1 MKLGLS
7 IGYSR
12 AQLDIPVKL
21 IQRAEELGYDSVW
34 TAEAYGSDAV
44 TPLAYIA
51 ALTKRIKLGTGIM
64 QLAARTPANA
74 AMSAATVD
82 AMAGGGRFIAG
93 IGVSGP
99 QIVEGW
105 YGQPWGKPYW
115 RMKDYVAIM
124 RKIFAREEPVTHA
137 GREISLPYV
146 GEGSAGLAKPL
157 KSILHMN
164 PIPIYLATGSESTVK
179 LTAEIADGWLPMG
192 FMPGAMDEYRPWL
205 EEGFKRAGNGKGF
218 HNFSIQGSVHVEVED
233 DVKGA
238 LARLKPEVALYVGG
252 MGHKTKNFHNDIMV
266 RRGFGDAAKRI
277 QELYLSKH
285 KDEAI
290 AAVPDEW
297 VDMKSLV
304 GPPARIKQRF
314 RAWEDS
320 GADSLSV
327 RSRQPAA
334 IEIMAEAARLN
345 SPS

>member
-1 MKLGLS
+1 MKLGLA

-12 AQLDIPVKL
+12 AHVDVPVKL
-21 IQRAEELGYDSVW
+21 VQRAEELGYDSVW

-44 TPLAYIA
+44 TPLAFLA
-51 ALTKRIKLGTGIM
+51 AHTSRIKLGTGIM

-115 RMKDYVAIM
+115 RMRDYVAIM
-124 RKIFAREEPVTHA
+124 RKIFAREAPVTHD
-137 GREISLPYV
+137 GREIALPYT
-146 GEGSAGLAKPL
+146 GPGALGIGKPL

-164 PIPIYLATGSESTVK
+164 PHIPIYLATGNESTVK

-192 FMPGAMDEYRPWL
+192 FMPGAMAEYRPWL
-205 EEGFKRAGNGKGF
+205 EEGFRRAGNGKGF
-218 HNFSIQGSVHVEVED
+218 GDFSIHAAVHVEVD
-233 DVKGA
+233 NDVKAA

-252 MGHKTKNFHNDIMV
+252 MGHRTKNFHNDIMV

-277 QELYLSKH
+277 QELYLAGR

-304 GPPARIKQRF
+304 GPPARIHQRY
-314 RAWEDS
+314 RAWEDC

-327 RSRQPAA
+327 RSRQPEAL
-334 IEIMAEAARLN
+334 EVMAKAARLN
-345 SPS
+345 

>member
-12 AQLDIPVKL
+12 AHLDIPVKL
-21 IQRAEELGYDSVW
+21 VQHAEELGYDSVW

-44 TPLAYIA
+44 TPLAYLA

-93 IGVSGP
+93 LGVSGP

-115 RMKDYVAIM
+115 RMRDYVTIM
-124 RKIFAREEPVTHA
+124 RKIFRREGPVTHD
-137 GREISLPYV
+137 GREIALPYT
-146 GEGSAGLAKPL
+146 GPGAMGIGKPL

-164 PIPIYLATGSESTVK
+164 PDIPIYLATGNESTVK

-205 EEGFKRAGNGKGF
+205 EEGFRRAGNGKTMKDF
-218 HNFSIQGSVHVEVED
+218 AITASVHVEVEN
-233 DVKGA
+233 DVKAA
-238 LARLKPEVALYVGG
+238 LAKLKPEVALYVGG
-252 MGHKTKNFHNDIMV
+252 MGHKDKNFHNDIMV
-266 RRGFGDAAKRI
+266 RRGFGDAARRI
-277 QELYLSKH
+277 QELYLAH
-285 KDEAI
+285 RKDEAI

-304 GPPARIKQRF
+304 GPPARIRERY
-314 RAWEDS
+314 RAWEGC
-320 GADSLSV
+320 GADTISV
-327 RSRQPAA
+327 RSHQPEA
-334 IEIMAEAARLN
+334 IEVMAQAARLN
-345 SPS
+345 

>member
-51 ALTKRIKLGTGIM
+51 ALTRRIKLGTGIM

-93 IGVSGP
+93 LGVSGP

-105 YGQPWGKPYW
+105 YGEPWGKPYY

-124 RKIFAREEPVTHA
+124 RKIFRREGPVTHD
-137 GREISLPYV
+137 GKEYSLPYT
-146 GEGSAGLAKPL
+146 GPGAMGIGKPL

-164 PIPIYLATGSESTVK
+164 PDIPIYLATGNESTVK

-205 EEGFKRAGNGKGF
+205 EEGFRRAGNGKSMKDF
-218 HNFSIQGSVHVEVED
+218 AITASVHVEVEN
-233 DVKGA
+233 DVKAA
-238 LARLKPEVALYVGG
+238 LAKLKPEVALYVGG
-252 MGHKTKNFHNDIMV
+252 MGHRNKNFHNDIMV
-266 RRGFGDAAKRI
+266 RRGFGDAASRI
-277 QELYLSKH
+277 QELYLAH
-285 KDEAI
+285 RKDEAI

-304 GPPARIKQRF
+304 GPPARIRERY
-314 RAWEDS
+314 RAWEDC
-320 GADSLSV
+320 GADTISV
-327 RSRQPAA
+327 RSRQPEA
-334 IEIMAEAARLN
+334 IEVMAQAARLN
-345 SPS
+345 

>member
-12 AQLDIPVKL
+12 AHLDIPVKL
-21 IQRAEELGYDSVW
+21 VQRAEELGYDSVW

-44 TPLAYIA
+44 TPLAYLA
-51 ALTKRIKLGTGIM
+51 ALTSRIKLGTGIM

-93 IGVSGP
+93 LGVSGP

-105 YGQPWGKPYW
+105 YGEPWGKPYY

-124 RKIFAREEPVTHA
+124 RKIFKREGPVSHD
-137 GREISLPYV
+137 GKEIVLPYT
-146 GEGSAGLAKPL
+146 GPGAMGIGKPL

-164 PIPIYLATGSESTVK
+164 PDIPIYLATGNESTVK

-205 EEGFKRAGNGKGF
+205 EEGFRRAGNGKSMRD
-218 HNFSIQGSVHVEVED
+218 FSIVASVHVEVEN
-233 DVKGA
+233 DVKAA

-277 QELYLSKH
+277 QELYLAH
-285 KDEAI
+285 RKDEAI

-304 GPPARIKQRF
+304 GPPARIRERY
-314 RAWEDS
+314 RAWEDC
-320 GADSLSV
+320 GADTISV
-327 RSRQPAA
+327 RSHQPEA
-334 IEIMAEAARLN
+334 IEVMAEAARLN
-345 SPS
+345 